1 MSDLWD
7 EFVDFAYSKK
17 LEYKWLFPEDLEKET
32 LDQMLT
38 FHFHNKNL
46 LLTKDGDEWSFVVLR
61 PIKHVLDVVFNW
73 EQPESDIILLDFMYS
88 KCKKASLTLWNMFC
102 IKNLKP
108 SAIVY
113 YRRGKPKLMNKTLL
127 FNFFKKCIPKS
138 V

>member
-17 LEYKWLFPEDLEKET
+17 LEHKLLFPEDLEKET

-46 LLTKDGDEWSFVVLR
+46 YLAKNGDEWSFAVLR
-61 PIKHVLDVVFNW
+61 PVKHALDVVFNW
-73 EQPESDIILLDFMYS
+73 EQPESDILLLDYLYS
-88 KCKKASLTLWNMFC
+88 KCKKSTLLMWNMFC
-102 IKNLKP
+102 ERNMKP

-113 YRRGKPKLMNKTLL
+113 YRRGKPKLATKELM
-127 FNFFKKCIPKS
+127 FNFFKQCIPKS